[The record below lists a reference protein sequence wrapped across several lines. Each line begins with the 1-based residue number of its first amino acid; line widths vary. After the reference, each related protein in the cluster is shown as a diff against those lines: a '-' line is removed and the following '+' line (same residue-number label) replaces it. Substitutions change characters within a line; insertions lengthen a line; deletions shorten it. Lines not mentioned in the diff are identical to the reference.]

1 MLEEQ
6 IGCLQVQISELQG
19 QLTSLKQAN
28 SQQNIEG
35 NSLQICMN
43 EKTSFIE
50 CLKIDHERELQAR
63 LKEAE
68 ENFSHEKEELIQ
80 SKAWLEERMRTL
92 AQAIQEEKMEL
103 ENGFHEKLQR
113 LMEKHALE
121 MEQLQQELLREH
133 QRALQEQK

>member
-6 IGCLQVQISELQG
+6 IECLQVQISELQG
-19 QLTSLKQAN
+19 QLASLMQAS
-28 SQQNIEG
+28 SQQSVEG
-35 NSLQICMN
+35 NSLQICMD
-43 EKTSFIE
+43 EKASLIE
-50 CLKIDHERELQAR
+50 CLRIDHERELQAR

-80 SKAWLEERMRTL
+80 SKSWLEERMRTL

-113 LMEKHALE
+113 LMEKQAQE
-121 MEQLQQELLREH
+121 MDQLQQELLRVH
-133 QRALQEQK
+133 QQELQEQK